1 MATNE
6 KNERIHIEL
15 NQAFMIRSAMDDLTT
30 IRVTAAA
37 DGVCS
42 FSMTYPDDS
51 TLEIEEAAPNVEN

>member
-30 IRVTAAA
+30 IRVTASA

-42 FSMTYPDDS
+42 LNVIHPDDS
-51 TLEIEEAAPNVEN
+51 TIEVEEIPHNV

>member
-6 KNERIHIEL
+6 RNERIHIQL

-42 FSMTYPDDS
+42 FNVIHPDDS
-51 TLEIEEAAPNVEN
+51 TIEVEEFPHNV